1 MVVVTGVKHNLVS
14 LSDYS
19 FQRTR
24 TRLEGLTDDEYVWEP
39 VSGCWTIRI
48 QLDGR
53 HRADW
58 AVPLTATGP
67 FTTIAWRLWHLTNC
81 YGASRNA
88 TWLNIEDATGGIPAP
103 AVTSDAGFPELDA
116 PATAT
121 AALEAL
127 DEAHEWWRR
136 CLTAVTEEGLGEK
149 LGAIGGQYADSD
161 RAAFV
166 FHMLDEFIHHGAE
179 IALLRDL
186 YRAEREAHERD
197 PLVLALLTGDA
208 DAVTAIHAKNPSA
221 LDRVRASH
229 PDLILEAVS
238 SGRWHAVD
246 LLLQSGFAADVEDGA
261 GPLHHAAGAGR
272 LDVVKLLVEHGADTG
287 RTDPI
292 WRASAQGWAE
302 YFHHPEIVEYLS
314 GKNRS

>member
-1 MVVVTGVKHNLVS
+1 MVTVTGVKHNLVS

-24 TRLEGLTDDEYVWEP
+24 ARLGGLTNDEYVWEP
-39 VSGCWTIRI
+39 VTDCWTIRL
-48 QLDGR
+48 QPDGR
-53 HRADW
+53 YRADW

-67 FTTIAWRLWHLTNC
+67 FTTIAWRLWHLINC
-81 YGASRNA
+81 YGAERNA
-88 TWLNIEDATGGIPAP
+88 TWLNVEDGTGHIPAP
-103 AVTSDAGFPELDA
+103 GVTSDAGFAEWEA

-121 AALEAL
+121 AALDAL
-127 DEAHEWWRR
+127 DDAHDFWRR
-136 CLTAVTEEGLGEK
+136 CLAAVTEEGLGEK
-149 LGAIGGQYADSD
+149 LGPVGGQYADSD
-161 RAAFV
+161 RAGFV

-186 YRAEREAHERD
+186 YRGEREAHERD
-197 PLVLALLTGDA
+197 PLVRALLAGDA
-208 DAVTAIHAKNPSA
+208 DAVTAIHAENPSA

-229 PDLILEAVS
+229 PGLILEAVS

-246 LLLQSGFAADVEDGA
+246 LLLESGFAADVEEGA

-272 LDVVKLLVEHGADTG
+272 LDIVKLLVEHGADTG
-287 RTDPI
+287 RTEPI

-302 YFHHPEIVEYLS
+302 YFHRRDVVEYLS
-314 GKNRS
+314 STYRS